1 MNTRTVNTD
10 VAMGAIPAP
19 ERPVSCDIVVRE
31 TSVSAVEQLDI
42 ASDLLDA
49 ALSICNLSGAD
60 LSGHGGRCGDQ
71 LTHQILVLIETSK
84 KMLAPVRTALARGEL
99 GEIDFEYVQRCQSLL
114 NGDPI
119 LDAIWNYTQGCAAFD
134 SMNEAI
140 PLDNDDAHKVL
151 IEKTYGPS
159 MDVLDNWTAPARTA
173 KGAREALSFALRE
186 CTISGVEPRIE
197 NMIRAAYDFYALE
210 GGVA

>member
-1 MNTRTVNTD
+1 MHTQINTD
-10 VAMGAIPAP
+10 IAMGATPAP
-19 ERPVSCDIVVRE
+19 TPHVSCDIVMRE
-31 TSVSAVEQLDI
+31 TTVSAVEQIDI

-49 ALSICNLSGAD
+49 ALSMCEQSGTD

-71 LTHQILVLIETSK
+71 MTHQILVLIETSK
-84 KMLAPVRTALARGEL
+84 KMFAPVRTALARGEL
-99 GEIDFEYVQRCQSLL
+99 GKIDFEYVHRCQPLL
-114 NGDPI
+114 DSDPI

-151 IEKTYGPS
+151 VEKTYGPS
-159 MDVLDNWTAPARTA
+159 MDVLDNWTTPALTA
-173 KGAREALSFALRE
+173 KGAREALSFALQE

-197 NMIRAAYDFYALE
+197 NMIRAAYDFYASE

>member
-1 MNTRTVNTD
+1 MHTQINTD
-10 VAMGAIPAP
+10 FAMGATPAP
-19 ERPVSCDIVVRE
+19 TPHVSCNIVMRE
-31 TSVSAVEQLDI
+31 TTVSAVEQIDI
-42 ASDLLDA
+42 ATDLLDA
-49 ALSICNLSGAD
+49 ALSMCELSGAD
-60 LSGHGGRCGDQ
+60 LSGQGGRCGDQ
-71 LTHQILVLIETSK
+71 MTHQILVLIETSK

-99 GEIDFEYVQRCQSLL
+99 GEIDFRYVQRCQSLID
-114 NGDPI
+114 GDPI

-173 KGAREALSFALRE
+173 KGAREALLFALRE